1 MSTVQ
6 TSIFDICAGRH
17 GGNEQ
22 SNAAFQS
29 VSRTNAETRRA
40 VLAFIRSCGAHG
52 ATNKEIAAHFG
63 KVINEVSGRRSEL
76 LADGQIVETGRRR
89 EGCGVVVAPEFA
101 DVEAAA

>member
-1 MSTVQ
+1 MDTVQ

-22 SNAAFQS
+22 SQAAFRS
-29 VSRTNAETRRA
+29 ASRTSAESRAA

-63 KVINEVSGRRSEL
+63 KGINAVSGRRSEL
-76 LADGQIVETGRRR
+76 LADGSIVETDRRR
-89 EGCGVVVAPEFA
+89 DGCGVVVAPEFA
-101 DVEAAA
+101 EVAA